1 MSPAPK
7 ALTCSGRSETN
18 VTRKSK
24 FKAVSAMTWKEQS
37 EVLLVL
43 KLGALGASGAKP
55 LPRPRP
61 HNPLFSA
68 RYCTVFVSYRI
79 VS

>member
-37 EVLLVL
+37 EVLVL
-43 KLGALGASGAKP
+43 KLGALWGTWGQAVAKP
-55 LPRPRP
+55 P
-61 HNPLFSA
+61 
-68 RYCTVFVSYRI
+68 
-79 VS
+79 